1 MRHYQGYFSRER
13 PSQPTKNPK
22 VVLVT
27 GATSG
32 IGKATVLLLVSLGHQ
47 VVAVGRRAE
56 RLEALQTECE
66 EMMGDLLTV
75 VGDVTDSE
83 QMLNAVGSTLAEYNH
98 LDVLVANA
106 GLGHRGQLVEAEWD
120 DLEAVLRTNIDGVL
134 HSIRA
139 CVPAMR
145 ASGGGTIVTISSVL
159 GSTPA
164 PGSAIYSA
172 SKAAVDSLAQALR
185 MELRP
190 DNIWVT
196 NLLVGQTHTEFA
208 QKRLGSSGKV
218 ASKVPT
224 MTPEKVASQIVWA
237 MERRKRSII
246 MRPIDRL
253 IVMGGR
259 FLPWVTDRILYRV
272 YR

>member
-1 MRHYQGYFSRER
+1 MRHYQGWFSRER
-13 PSQPTKNPK
+13 PSQPTQNPK
-22 VVLVT
+22 VVMVT

-32 IGKATVLLLVSLGHQ
+32 IGKATVLLLVAIGHQ
-47 VVAVGRRAE
+47 VVAVGRRTE
-56 RLEALQTECE
+56 RLEELQNACE
-66 EMMGDLLTV
+66 EMLGDLLTV
-75 VGDVTDSE
+75 VADVTDGE
-83 QMLNAVGSTLAEYNH
+83 QMLAAVGETLAQFNR

-106 GLGHRGQLVEAEWD
+106 GLGFRGQLVEAEWG

-145 ASGGGTIVTISSVL
+145 ASGGGKIITVSSIL
-159 GSTPA
+159 GAIPA

-172 SKAAVDSLAQALR
+172 SKAAVGSLAQALR
-185 MELRP
+185 MELRA
-190 DNIWVT
+190 DNIGVT

-208 QKRLGSSGKV
+208 EKRRGVSGKV

-224 MTPEKVASQIVWA
+224 MTPEKVAAQILWA
-237 MERRKRSII
+237 MERNKRSMIL
-246 MRPIDRL
+246 RPLDRV
-253 IVMGGR
+253 IVVLGR
-259 FLPWVTDRILYRV
+259 FFPWIMDRVMYRV

>member
-1 MRHYQGYFSRER
+1 LRHYQGWFSRER
-13 PSQPTKNPK
+13 PSQPTKDPK
-22 VVLVT
+22 VVFVT

-32 IGKATVLLLVSLGHQ
+32 IGKATVLLLVALGHR

-56 RLEALQTECE
+56 RLDELQAKCE
-66 EMMGDLLTV
+66 DMLGELLTV
-75 VGDVTDSE
+75 VADVTNSD
-83 QMLNAVGSTLAEYNH
+83 QLLAAVGETLATFNR

-120 DLEAVLRTNIDGVL
+120 DLETVLRTNIDGVI

-145 ASGGGTIVTISSVL
+145 ASGGGKIITVSSIL
-159 GSTPA
+159 GAIPA

-172 SKAAVDSLAQALR
+172 SKAAVDTLAQALR
-185 MELRP
+185 MELRA
-190 DNIWVT
+190 DNIGVT
-196 NLLVGQTHTEFA
+196 DVLVGQTHTEFA
-208 QKRLGSSGKV
+208 EKRRGASGKV
-218 ASKVPT
+218 ASKLPT

-237 MERRKRSII
+237 MERNKRSII
-246 MRPIDRL
+246 LRPLDRL
-253 IVMGGR
+253 IVVFGR
-259 FLPWVTDRILYRV
+259 FFPWIMDRIIYRV